1 MAKKKT
7 NPKKIPATMDD
18 VNKAQRLGQAQG
30 INLTFTMFFTAMLD
44 KGFLTRE
51 QVPEAWAAICYVADS
66 VSKGYVNIYQQQKV
80 LEEEYQ
86 IRFID
91 ITKE

>member
-1 MAKKKT
+1 M
-7 NPKKIPATMDD
+7 
-18 VNKAQRLGQAQG
+18 
-30 INLTFTMFFTAMLD
+30 AMLD

-66 VSKGYVNIYQQQKV
+66 VSKGYVNIYEQQKV

-86 IRFID
+86 IRFAD